1 MDVSEEFEVPCGS
14 ARETIFIVDDDPSVR
29 ESLAVLLQS
38 AGFPTRTYGSGVD
51 VLSNARSLQVGCLL
65 VDIRLPDV
73 DGFTLVD
80 RLIDRGV
87 TVPVIF
93 MTGHDDLA
101 RKARSSN
108 APSFTVL
115 SKPVPDD
122 VLLEKIDW
130 ALQRSRA
137 QPAT

>member
-1 MDVSEEFEVPCGS
+1 MDVSEEFEAPSGS

-29 ESLAVLLQS
+29 ESLADLLQS
-38 AGFPTRTYGSGVD
+38 AGFSTTTYESGVD
-51 VLSNARSLQVGCLL
+51 VFSNARSVQAGCLL

-80 RLIDRGV
+80 RLRDRGV

-101 RKARSSN
+101 RKVRSSN
-108 APSFTVL
+108 APALTVL
-115 SKPVPDD
+115 NKPVPDN

-130 ALQRSRA
+130 ALRRSKA

>member
-1 MDVSEEFEVPCGS
+1 MDVSEEFVVPSGS
-14 ARETIFIVDDDPSVR
+14 AKETIFIVDDDPSVR

-38 AGFPTRTYGSGVD
+38 AGFSTRTYESGVH
-51 VLSNARSLQVGCLL
+51 VLRNARRVQAGCLL

-80 RLIDRGV
+80 RLKDRGV

-108 APSFTVL
+108 SSALTVL
-115 SKPVPDD
+115 NKPFPDN
-122 VLLEKIDW
+122 VLIEKIDW
-130 ALQRSRA
+130 ALQRSKA